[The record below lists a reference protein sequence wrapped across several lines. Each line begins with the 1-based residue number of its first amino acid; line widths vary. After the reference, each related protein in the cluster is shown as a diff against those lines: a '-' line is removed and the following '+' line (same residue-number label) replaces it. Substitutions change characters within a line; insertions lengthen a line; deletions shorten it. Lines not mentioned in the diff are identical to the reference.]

1 MCAQL
6 TEENET
12 LVAKLVR
19 AVREKELAQE
29 ALAKVR
35 TGRGAVLCAYLRGRE
50 V

>member
-29 ALAKVR
+29 ALAKVSK
-35 TGRGAVLCAYLRGRE
+35 GRGAVLAVCLPQRP
-50 V
+50 